1 MRKIVSTL
9 AVLLT
14 LTAPVLAQTAR
25 QKPAQRKAAL
35 AAATAEKWP
44 AVQDVRFHSP
54 SLGRDMHYRI
64 LLPADYAQST
74 RRYPVVYLLHGLY
87 GSHEN
92 WETRTNVVKYAAAL
106 PIIIVMPDA
115 GDSWYVNSATQP
127 QDRYEDYI
135 IKDLL
140 SEVEN
145 RYRVLR
151 LRSARMIAGLSMG
164 GYGALKFALKNPQTF
179 GMAASMSGAFNAPA
193 ELAAERPDFAQ
204 KLQEVFG
211 DPQSATRLE
220 NDLTRLIEKQNPNAV
235 PYLYLDCGTGDYF
248 LAANRRVA
256 AAFAAQHVAYEY
268 HELPGI
274 HDWEFWNR
282 QVESVLSKFATRTM
296 AGPKFN

>member
-1 MRKIVSTL
+1 MKRTVCGIIVL
-9 AVLLT
+9 AVL
-14 LTAPVLAQTAR
+14 TAPLFAQTPLHKPG
-25 QKPAQRKAAL
+25 QKKAPT
-35 AAATAEKWP
+35 AATAVEKWP
-44 AVQDVRFHSP
+44 AVQDVTFHSV
-54 SLGRDMHYRI
+54 SLGRDMRYRV
-64 LLPADYAQST
+64 LLPGDYVQST

-92 WETRTNVVKYAAAL
+92 WETRTDVVKYARAL
-106 PIIIVMPDA
+106 PMIIVMPDA
-115 GDSWYVNSATQP
+115 DDSWYVNSATRP

-140 SEVEN
+140 SEVES

-179 GMAASMSGAFNAPA
+179 GMVASISGAFNAPA

-211 DPQSATRLE
+211 EPQSATRIG
-220 NDLTRLIEKQNPNAV
+220 NDLALLIEKQSPNAV

-256 AAFAAQHVAYEY
+256 AALSAQHISYEY

-282 QVESVLSKFATRTM
+282 QVRVVLEKFAQRYQDTH
-296 AGPKFN
+296 

>member
-1 MRKIVSTL
+1 MF
-9 AVLLT
+9 T
-14 LTAPVLAQTAR
+14 LTAPVLAQTPLHKSA
-25 QKPAQRKAAL
+25 QKKGT
-35 AAATAEKWP
+35 AAAPAAEKW
-44 AVQDVRFHSP
+44 ATVQDVTFHST
-54 SLGRDMHYRI
+54 SLNRDMRYRI

-92 WETRTNVVKYAAAL
+92 WETRTDLVKYARSL
-106 PIIIVMPDA
+106 PFIIVMPDA
-115 GDSWYVNSATQP
+115 DDSWYVNSATRP

-140 SEVEN
+140 NEVES
-145 RYRVLR
+145 RFRVLR

-164 GYGALKFALKNPQTF
+164 GYGALKYALKYPQTF
-179 GMAASMSGAFNAPA
+179 GMAASISGAFNAPA
-193 ELAAERPDFAQ
+193 ELAAERPEFAQ

-211 DPQSATRLE
+211 EPQSATRIA
-220 NDLTRLIEKQNPNAV
+220 NDLLLLIENHQPGTT

-256 AAFAAQHVAYEY
+256 AALATNHVAYEY
-268 HELPGI
+268 HEVPGI

-282 QVESVLSKFATRTM
+282 QVEVVLNKFAARLSQQ
-296 AGPKFN
+296 

>member
-1 MRKIVSTL
+1 VKRTVYCIIFL
-9 AVLLT
+9 AT
-14 LTAPVLAQTAR
+14 LTAPLLAQTPLH
-25 QKPAQRKAAL
+25 KPSAKKAPVAL
-35 AAATAEKWP
+35 TTVEKWP
-44 AVQDVRFHSP
+44 AVQDVTFHSVA
-54 SLGRDMHYRI
+54 LGRDMRYRV

-92 WETRTNVVKYAAAL
+92 WETRTNVVNYARAM
-106 PIIIVMPDA
+106 PMIIVMPDA
-115 GDSWYVNSATQP
+115 DDSWYVNSATRP

-140 SEVEN
+140 SEVER

-151 LRSARMIAGLSMG
+151 LRSARMVAGLSMG

-179 GMAASMSGAFNAPA
+179 GAAASISGAFNAPG

-211 DPQSATRLE
+211 EPQSATRVG
-220 NDLTRLIEKQNPNAV
+220 NDLSVLIEKQNPNAV

-256 AAFAAQHVAYEY
+256 AALSAQHISYEY

-282 QVESVLSKFATRTM
+282 QVRVVLEKFAERYQDTH
-296 AGPKFN
+296 

>member
-1 MRKIVSTL
+1 MKNAVCAL
-9 AVLLT
+9 VLLLA
-14 LTAPVLAQTAR
+14 LTTPVLAQAAT
-25 QKPAQRKAAL
+25 QKPAHRKAAT
-35 AAATAEKWP
+35 AAATTEKWP
-44 AVQDVRFHSP
+44 TVQDVTFHSA

-92 WETRTNVVKYAAAL
+92 WETRTNVVKYARAL

-140 SEVEN
+140 TEVEN
-145 RYRVLR
+145 RFRVLR

-193 ELAAERPDFAQ
+193 ELGAERPDFAQ

-211 DPQSATRLE
+211 ELQSAARTD
-220 NDLTRLIEKQNPNAV
+220 NDLLLLIAKQKPGAV
-235 PYLYLDCGTGDYF
+235 PYLYIDCGTADYF

-256 AAFAAQHVAYEY
+256 AALAAQHVAYEY

-282 QVESVLSKFATRTM
+282 QVESVLSKFAGRAM
-296 AGPKFN
+296 AESKLN